1 MLRAMKSIRFFQSI
15 QAKLIIIYVL
25 LILIAMQL
33 IGVYFIQTLESSL
46 KKDFIDNRNAQA
58 LLLAQYA
65 EGYLLENQNQEAG
78 KTSDRE
84 PKRTYADL
92 NQVVNSLFASGQA
105 EIQVIDANG
114 VVLTTSHESNQSV
127 VGSKNTQTEVTR
139 ALQGIKENQRMFTDR
154 DGARKLVIAKPIGSG
169 VKIYGAVYIIAS
181 MEEVYNT
188 MNRITRF
195 FISGTLIALGLTAVL
210 GVILSATI
218 TNPIK
223 ALTKQATAAAEGRFD
238 DKVQIMGQDELGQL
252 GQTFNF
258 MMERLQE
265 ALTMNEEEKE
275 KLASI
280 LSNMNDGLV
289 ACDDHGRVIVINRR
303 AKQILKVNEDT
314 TLGMPLSELLG
325 ITPDTVRR
333 LEANEDHSALLQFG
347 DEEEDRIFVR
357 VTYTTIHSK
366 GRGAAGTIAVL
377 QDVTGQEKLEES
389 RREFV
394 ANVSHELRTPLTTI
408 KSYLEALEDG
418 ALEDQQLATKFV
430 NVAHNETERMIRLVN
445 DLLQLSRL
453 DSRQV
458 MITKELTDVTDMLE
472 EVADRFS
479 FQLEQRNIAIDIQV
493 EPDVR
498 SIMLDRDRIDQV
510 LDNLISNSIKYTP
523 EGGHIHIHAGCPERE
538 RLEVSVADNGIGIPR
553 KDLNRIF
560 ERFYRVDKARSRA
573 MGGTGLGLS
582 IAREIVK
589 AHGGTIQLDSELGQ
603 GTKVTF
609 SLPYVQEEAAG

>member
-1 MLRAMKSIRFFQSI
+1 M
-15 QAKLIIIYVL
+15 L

-33 IGVYFIQTLESSL
+33 IGVYFIQTLEGSL

-65 EGYLLENQNQEAG
+65 EGYLLESQNQEAG
-78 KTSDRE
+78 KASDRE
-84 PKRTYADL
+84 PKRTYTDL

-114 VVLTTSHESNQSV
+114 VVLTTSHEDNQSV

-139 ALQGIKENQRMFTDR
+139 ALQGIKDNQRMFTDL

-169 VKIYGAVYIIAS
+169 AKIYGAVYIIAS

-223 ALTKQATAAAEGRFD
+223 ALTKQATAVADGRFD
-238 DKVQIMGQDELGQL
+238 EKVRIMGQDELGQL

-289 ACDDHGRVIVINRR
+289 ASDDQGRVIVINRR

-314 TLGMPLSELLG
+314 TLGMPLAELLG
-325 ITPDTVRR
+325 ITPDIVRQ
-333 LEANEDHSALLQFG
+333 LEASEDHSTTLQFVH
-347 DEEEDRIFVR
+347 EEEDPLFVR
-357 VTYTTIHSK
+357 VTYTTLHSK

-377 QDVTGQEKLEES
+377 QDVTGQEKLEQI

-418 ALEDQQLATKFV
+418 ALDEPQLAGKFV

-479 FQLEQRNIAIDIQV
+479 FQLEQRNIAITIQV

-498 SIMLDRDRIDQV
+498 SIMLDRDRIEQV

-538 RLEVSVADNGIGIPR
+538 RLEVSVSDDGIGIPR

-589 AHGGTIQLDSELGQ
+589 AHGGAIQLDSELGQ

-609 SLPYVQEEAAG
+609 TLPYLQEEAAG